1 MSAKLCGMLEGYLEG
16 SLAGP
21 AKAEFERHLPSCPA
35 CREEIEE
42 ERRLDAL
49 LARAAERLE
58 SPPAALRGALAASIR
73 IERRRR
79 ALLMAWAA
87 VAAAILIVCGLRF
100 GGAGPAG
107 APESPV
113 HPVAVAPPAARPPVR
128 VDFGPDAPVIGMMVE
143 SASPD
148 VSIVF
153 IYPTLGSQE
162 NGGPR

>member
-1 MSAKLCGMLEGYLEG
+1 MLEGYVDG
-16 SLAGP
+16 SLAGS

-35 CREEIEE
+35 CREDIEE

-49 LARAAERLE
+49 LARVAERLD
-58 SPPAALRGALAASIR
+58 SPPAELRTELAASIR
-73 IERRRR
+73 IEERRR
-79 ALLMAWAA
+79 ALLGAWAA
-87 VAAAILIVCGLRF
+87 VAAAILVVCGLRF
-100 GGAGPAG
+100 GGEGPAV
-107 APESPV
+107 APKSPV
-113 HPVAVAPPAARPPVR
+113 HPVAVAPPAAARAPVR

-143 SASPD
+143 TASPD